1 MQTAF
6 QTAENT
12 VHELL
17 DKVDSDPQMK
27 ADAARGVIRG
37 PQLALVELQMRKL
50 DQTSERI
57 KWAKQAYS
65 GPQGSQQGGEPNK
78 DEGQDGKN
86 PGGDAT
92 RALAEAILSY
102 YKELGHMLSCA
113 VDLRYVA
120 LCHTFF
126 KAA

>member
-17 DKVDSDPQMK
+17 DKVKSDPKMK

-50 DQTSERI
+50 ALTGER
-57 KWAKQAYS
+57 KERPQQADN
-65 GPQGSQQGGEPNK
+65 GPQGSQQGGEPNQ

-86 PGGDAT
+86 SEGDFT
-92 RALAEAILSY
+92 RALAEAILKY
-102 YKELGHMLSCA
+102 YKQLGHMLSCA
-113 VDLRYVA
+113 VDLRYVP
-120 LCHTFF
+120 LCHTTL

>member
-6 QTAENT
+6 QSAENT

-17 DKVDSDPQMK
+17 DKVKSDSQMK

-50 DQTSERI
+50 VQTGERTEGSR
-57 KWAKQAYS
+57 QADN
-65 GPQGSQQGGEPNK
+65 GLQGSQQGGDINK
-78 DEGQDGKN
+78 DVGQDGKN
-86 PGGDAT
+86 PEGDMT

-120 LCHTFF
+120 LCHTSS
-126 KAA
+126 KAG

>member
-6 QTAENT
+6 QSAENT
-12 VHELL
+12 VFELL
-17 DKVDSDPQMK
+17 DKVNSDPQMK

-50 DQTSERI
+50 VQTGERTEGP
-57 KWAKQAYS
+57 KQADS
-65 GPQGSQQGGEPNK
+65 GWQGSQQGGKQTE

-86 PGGDAT
+86 PEGDMT

-113 VDLRYVA
+113 VDLRYLA
-120 LCHTFF
+120 
-126 KAA
+126 